1 MRVFVTGGTGFVGSA
16 IVPEL
21 QAAGHEVSGLAR
33 SDGSAVALDAA
44 GVAVVRGTLEDLDV
58 LGRAALA
65 ADAVVHCAFI
75 HDDFT
80 QMARAG
86 RVDLGAIEAFGEALQ
101 GSGRALVI
109 ASGTGLLAPGRVAT
123 EDDKPDPA
131 SHASHR
137 DASEVL
143 AVALAERGVRS
154 TVVRL
159 PPTVHGRGD
168 HGFVPALI
176 GIARRTGVSGYPG
189 DGSSRW
195 PAVHRLDA
203 ARLFRL
209 AVEDALPGTVLHAVA
224 EEGIPTRDIAATIGR
239 HLDLPVRAIPE
250 DEAAAHFGWLAGFLA
265 ADVPASSARTR
276 ERLPWNPTGPTLL
289 ADLDEG
295 HYFLENPKAA

>member
-1 MRVFVTGGTGFVGSA
+1 MRVFITGGTGFIGSA

-21 QAAGHEVSGLAR
+21 RAAGHEVAGLAR
-33 SDGSAVALDAA
+33 SDGSAAALEAA
-44 GVAVVRGTLEDLDV
+44 GVAVVRGSLEDVGV
-58 LGRAALA
+58 LGRAAA
-65 ADAVVHCAFI
+65 EADAVVHCAFI

-86 RVDLGAIEAFGEALQ
+86 RVDLGAIGAFGEALQ

-123 EDDKPDPA
+123 EDDHPDPA

-154 TVVRL
+154 AVVRL

-203 ARLFRL
+203 AHLFRL
-209 AVEDALPGTVLHAVA
+209 AVEDAPPGTVLHAVA
-224 EEGIPTRDIAATIGR
+224 EEGIPTRDIAETIGR
-239 HLDLPVRAIPE
+239 HLDLPVRWIPG
-250 DEAAAHFGWLAGFLA
+250 DEAADHFGWLAGFLA
-265 ADVPASSARTR
+265 ADVPASSASTR
-276 ERLPWNPTGPTLL
+276 ARFSWTPAGPTLL
-289 ADLDEG
+289 ADVDLG
-295 HYFLENPKAA
+295 LVFLEAP

>member
-1 MRVFVTGGTGFVGSA
+1 MRVFITGGTGFIGSA

-21 QAAGHEVSGLAR
+21 QAAGHEVTGLAR
-33 SDGSAVALDAA
+33 SDASAAVLDAA

-58 LGRAALA
+58 LGRAAA
-65 ADAVVHCAFI
+65 EADAVVHCAFI

-86 RVDLGAIEAFGEALQ
+86 RVDLGAIGAFGEALQ

-123 EDDKPDPA
+123 EDDHPDPA

-154 TVVRL
+154 AVVRL

-203 ARLFRL
+203 AHLFRL
-209 AVEDALPGTVLHAVA
+209 AVEDAPPGTVLHAVA
-224 EEGIPTRDIAATIGR
+224 EEGIPTRDIAETIGR
-239 HLDLPVRAIPE
+239 HLDLPVRGIPG
-250 DEAAAHFGWLAGFLA
+250 DEAADHFGWLAGVLA
-265 ADVPASSARTR
+265 ADVPASSAATR
-276 ERLPWNPTGPTLL
+276 ARFSWTPAGPTLL

-295 HYFLENPKAA
+295 HYFLEAPKAA